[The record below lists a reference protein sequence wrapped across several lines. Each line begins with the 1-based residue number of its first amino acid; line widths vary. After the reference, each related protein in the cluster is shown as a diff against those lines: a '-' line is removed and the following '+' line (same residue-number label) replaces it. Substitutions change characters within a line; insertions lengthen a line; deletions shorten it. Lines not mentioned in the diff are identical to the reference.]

1 MLEQTRG
8 TPFSS
13 HFISSSAHGTQ
24 RQRVVPWHKYMYHRT
39 LTKSHAPRVHA
50 ALHEDLERLERV
62 IVKDYAQET
71 RTYKEKL
78 MQNHRVRRRLDTMQE
93 AARKLVGRAW
103 GQGRGAMR
111 TSTCTWSMQQH
122 CWRVRLVA

>member
-1 MLEQTRG
+1 M
-8 TPFSS
+8 
-13 HFISSSAHGTQ
+13 
-24 RQRVVPWHKYMYHRT
+24 
-39 LTKSHAPRVHA
+39 
-50 ALHEDLERLERV
+50 HEDLERLERV

-103 GQGRGAMR
+103 AQEQGCHAHMHMRVVDAAALLEGQIGCTAHLHGVQVLACCSASRWAGRG
-111 TSTCTWSMQQH
+111 MQL
-122 CWRVRLVA
+122 RA